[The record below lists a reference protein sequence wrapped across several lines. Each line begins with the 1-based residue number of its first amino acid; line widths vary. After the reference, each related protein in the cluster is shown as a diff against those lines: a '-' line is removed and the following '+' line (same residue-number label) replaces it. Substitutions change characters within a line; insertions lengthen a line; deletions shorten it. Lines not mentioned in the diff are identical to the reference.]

1 MGINHRQ
8 TVAARPGEQET
19 GDVQRREE
27 ENESCNQ
34 TLLWLSNAHYQII
47 LQTRAGDQ

>member
-19 GDVQRREE
+19 GDGQRREE

-34 TLLWLSNAHYQII
+34 SLHWLSSAHYQII
-47 LQTRAGDQ
+47 L